1 MVMLGTKRPSI
12 TSTWIQSAP
21 AASTA
26 RTSSPNRAKSADRT
40 DGATRIGCMVAPRLA
55 PSRGRHIDKPD
66 ELPDRIDAGG
76 RRLTRT
82 RANGAE
88 NRRLLLAGHQKCD
101 LLAALDHRIGHRDAN
116 LRPPVGHSDDPV
128 LALLQHRVVRQQ
140 RSSVAIGAQAQQSN
154 I

>member
-26 RTSSPNRAKSADRT
+26 RTSSPNRVKSADRT

-55 PSRGRHIDKPD
+55 LSRGRHIDKPD

-76 RRLTRT
+76 RCLTGAA
-82 RANGAE
+82 RADCAE
-88 NRRLLLAGHQKCD
+88 DCRLLLAGHQKCH
-101 LLAALDHRIGHRDAN
+101 LPAALDHRISHGDTN
-116 LRPPVGHSDDPV
+116 LR
-128 LALLQHRVVRQQ
+128 
-140 RSSVAIGAQAQQSN
+140 
-154 I
+154 